1 MKLHRI
7 VMLVLAAAALL
18 PGAARA
24 TGLLTC
30 DSGDPSQWIT
40 QEVLAER
47 LTAQGW
53 QVRFIKEDG
62 GCWEVYGTTPE
73 GDRAEAYF
81 HPVTGE
87 KLLVSQRGRILFR
100 ADGLSGSGAGDTP

>member
-1 MKLHRI
+1 MKRLRI
-7 VMLVLAAAALL
+7 IGIALAAAAIL
-18 PGAARA
+18 PAASGA

-30 DSGDPSQWIT
+30 DSGDPSKWMSKEALT
-40 QEVLAER
+40 ER

-81 HPVTGE
+81 DPVTGE
-87 KLLVSQRGRILFR
+87 KLLVAQRGRILFR
-100 ADGLSGSGAGDTP
+100 AEGVTGAR